1 MLLHQPYPVSERSVR
16 QILLTACLAGA
27 FVALFL
33 IVFQPF
39 GTAEQDFPGKTL
51 FLSGYGLIV
60 AAVIGLSS
68 ILPGRMFQPE
78 RWTVGRQILLISG
91 TVLVGITASYF
102 YVLLLGGSP
111 SWRSYGF
118 FVVNSMTVAVFP
130 IVGITLADYMVKLN
144 RYRKGAMDFNER
156 PAKVVVPAA
165 PAVPQE
171 KNLVP
176 AAAPPKPAEVPAVV
190 LHLTDDQDRPVT
202 DLPTA
207 SIWCLRSDRNYV
219 DVHHLNADGQ
229 PVKTTVR
236 NTLTKLSADLPEDFL
251 HCHRSCYVR
260 ATAVDS
266 VTGNAQGYQ
275 LHHSAFPDCPVP
287 VSRGKSAEVL
297 GFIQG

>member
-1 MLLHQPYPVSERSVR
+1 M
-16 QILLTACLAGA
+16 LTAILAGA

-39 GTAEQDFPGKTL
+39 GTAEQHFPGKTL

-68 ILPGRMFQPE
+68 ILPGRMLQPE

-111 SWRSYGF
+111 SWLNYGY
-118 FVVNSMTVAVFP
+118 FVRNSMTVAVFP
-130 IVGITLADYMVKLN
+130 IVGMTLADYLIKLK
-144 RYRKGAMDFNER
+144 RYSKGAADFNER
-156 PAKVVVPAA
+156 PAKPVMPAA
-165 PAVPQE
+165 PAAPQE
-171 KNLVP
+171 QNLVP
-176 AAAPPKPAEVPAVV
+176 AAAPVSV
-190 LHLTDDQDRPVT
+190 LYLTDDQDRPVT
-202 DLPTA
+202 NFPTA

-219 DVHHLNADGQ
+219 DVYHLNADGQ

-236 NTLTKLSADLPEDFL
+236 NTLTKLSADLPEGFL

-260 ATAVDS
+260 AAAVDS

-275 LHHSAFPDCPVP
+275 LHNPDFPDCPVP
-287 VSRGKSAEVL
+287 VSRGKSTEVL
-297 GFIQG
+297 GFIRG

>member
-1 MLLHQPYPVSERSVR
+1 MLLHQPYPFSEKSVR

-111 SWRSYGF
+111 SWHSYGF
-118 FVVNSMTVAVFP
+118 FVANSMTVAVFP
-130 IVGITLADYMVKLN
+130 IVGMTLGDYMIKLN

-156 PAKVVVPAA
+156 PAKVAVPADSAVPPERNPA
-165 PAVPQE
+165 PAT
-171 KNLVP
+171 
-176 AAAPPKPAEVPAVV
+176 AAPS
-190 LHLTDDQDRPVT
+190 LLQLTDDQGRPVAN
-202 DLPTA
+202 LPTS

-236 NTLTKLSADLPEDFL
+236 NTLTKLSADLPKDFL

-260 ATAVDS
+260 ATAVGS

-275 LHHSAFPDCPVP
+275 LHHSDFPDCPVP